1 MVDDNE
7 CTAPSLSKMLAPA
20 CPDKT
25 IVITGMWGHNAPGSA
40 DLDMALSLAR
50 ALSRSRHG
58 WVLDVPPCSGPN
70 PVRAKKCTSLL
81 LIDDTRVFFFLR

>member
-1 MVDDNE
+1 MY
-7 CTAPSLSKMLAPA
+7 CTL
-20 CPDKT
+20 
-25 IVITGMWGHNAPGSA
+25 IVEDARTGMPRQDDCYYRYVGTQCTRVRRPGYGS
-40 DLDMALSLAR
+40 LSLAR

-81 LIDDTRVFFFLR
+81 LIDDTRASFFLR